1 MFKTYFNNIISKYP
15 INENNWIHTHYS
27 TGDNKSNF
35 KDVVKQ
41 LKKYI
46 QNLTDDI
53 TKQREILE
61 QAKSKFNDENY
72 IPNNSNDDADKFIL
86 KLVELLDAKSKEISG
101 DDNIANAYS
110 KDPKIFT
117 KRPRLFSKFYKYVI
131 EDIIDKILDEIN
143 ISKSDEINTS
153 DLDENSPLNTNVQ
166 KLLQL
171 IKQLNSG
178 ESENNYVLQVIKL
191 IKQLNSGDDNIE
203 GDTEIDNGSWK
214 LICFKKNSPSH
225 NNKERQYDLYRLANE
240 KLMTQLKETLG
251 IDYFALNYTTKQ
263 PTELE
268 RYLGNVKPMLQ
279 DCNCQI
285 MAFAENH
292 KPLPQF
298 CGQSGITHV
307 YLQKTNDK
315 NIFELI
321 PGSFPVFKEPSKTY
335 TNEQFIQ
342 TIDNT
347 LRNSDDQTKQLIE
360 QCSIYYN
367 KVLEVVYNDLKMV
380 KNTANYNLA
389 DFVVTQ
395 FVTNNDQLTS
405 KIKNVFNDLLA
416 STAKPIIAKI
426 QQEIQNN
433 PNQQQSNQ
441 NEQQLLAQFETQFK
455 QQLPTNRTYNTL
467 KQELQKT

>member
-1 MFKTYFNNIISKYP
+1 MIISEASRKFNTTNIGSSVSLPYIIVYGIQESLPEKFKTKLDIISILEALSKYNGDDESSIKLDPNDPKENIP
-15 INENNWIHTHYS
+15 IIKN
-27 TGDNKSNF
+27 NKSKYIDTLQYMLDNDKDENLPNLKL
-35 KDVVKQ
+35 KDVLQYMLDIDVE
-41 LKKYI
+41 
-46 QNLTDDI
+46 TD
-53 TKQREILE
+53 
-61 QAKSKFNDENY
+61 
-72 IPNNSNDDADKFIL
+72 
-86 KLVELLDAKSKEISG
+86 V
-101 DDNIANAYS
+101 
-110 KDPKIFT
+110 
-117 KRPRLFSKFYKYVI
+117 
-131 EDIIDKILDEIN
+131 
-143 ISKSDEINTS
+143 
-153 DLDENSPLNTNVQ
+153 
-166 KLLQL
+166 
-171 IKQLNSG
+171 
-178 ESENNYVLQVIKL
+178 
-191 IKQLNSGDDNIE
+191 
-203 GDTEIDNGSWK
+203 EIDNGSWK
-214 LICFKKNSPSH
+214 LVCFKKNSPSH

-285 MAFAENH
+285 MAFTEDH

-298 CGQSGITHV
+298 CGQGGITHV

-315 NIFELI
+315 NTFNLL

-347 LRNSDDQTKQLIE
+347 LRNSDDQTKKLIE

-367 KVLEVVYNDLKMV
+367 KVLEVVYNDLKTV

-395 FVTNNDQLTS
+395 FVTKNEQLTG
-405 KIKNVFNDLLA
+405 KIKDVFNDLLA
-416 STAKPIIAKI
+416 STANPIIGTL
-426 QQEIQNN
+426 QQEMQNNPQNQQPDLNN

-441 NEQQLLAQFETQFK
+441 NEQQLLTQFETQFK
-455 QQLPTNRTYNTL
+455 QQLSTNQNYIKL

>member
-1 MFKTYFNNIISKYP
+1 MIISEASRKFNTTNIGSSVSLPYIIVYGIQESLPEKFKTKLDIISILEALSKYNNDDESFIKLDPNDPKENIP
-15 INENNWIHTHYS
+15 IIKN
-27 TGDNKSNF
+27 NKS
-35 KDVVKQ
+35 
-41 LKKYI
+41 KYI
-46 QNLTDDI
+46 DTLQYMLDND
-53 TKQREILE
+53 K
-61 QAKSKFNDENY
+61 DENL
-72 IPNNSNDDADKFIL
+72 PNSKLKDIL
-86 KLVELLDAKSKEISG
+86 QYMLDIDVETD
-101 DDNIANAYS
+101 
-110 KDPKIFT
+110 
-117 KRPRLFSKFYKYVI
+117 V
-131 EDIIDKILDEIN
+131 
-143 ISKSDEINTS
+143 
-153 DLDENSPLNTNVQ
+153 
-166 KLLQL
+166 
-171 IKQLNSG
+171 
-178 ESENNYVLQVIKL
+178 
-191 IKQLNSGDDNIE
+191 
-203 GDTEIDNGSWK
+203 EIDNGSWK

-285 MAFAENH
+285 MAFTEDH

-298 CGQSGITHV
+298 CGQGGITHV

-315 NIFELI
+315 NTFNLL

-347 LRNSDDQTKQLIE
+347 LRNSDDQTKKLIE

-367 KVLEVVYNDLKMV
+367 KVLEVVYNDLKTV

-395 FVTNNDQLTS
+395 FVTKNEQLTG
-405 KIKNVFNDLLA
+405 KIKDVFNDLLA
-416 STAKPIIAKI
+416 STANPIIGKL

-433 PNQQQSNQ
+433 PQNQQQSNQ
-441 NEQQLLAQFETQFK
+441 NDQQLLTQFETQFK
-455 QQLPTNRTYNTL
+455 QQLPTNQNYIKL